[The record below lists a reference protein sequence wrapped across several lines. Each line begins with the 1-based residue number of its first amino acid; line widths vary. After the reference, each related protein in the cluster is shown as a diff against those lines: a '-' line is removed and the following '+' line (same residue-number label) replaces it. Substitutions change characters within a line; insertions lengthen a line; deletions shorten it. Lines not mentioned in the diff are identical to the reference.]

1 MLHAQVSRSQAPRR
15 APSRAT
21 LPVDADNQMWWG
33 YYLGGGRIV
42 GVGTRTAETY
52 WAGIEIPRSQAI
64 CQGKTIKGL
73 RVMLSGTQAM
83 KDVFF
88 WMAESLPQDISSNYA
103 HFPVDAADLVENDW
117 SEIALPQPFPI
128 PEKTLYV
135 GITFTLTEA
144 DSEATNFPVLFN
156 FAAPSTPGSF
166 WLRTT
171 QQQQE
176 WTDLTSNYSELALQ
190 LLLDGDF
197 PHNAVDVPSSFNDV
211 FALAGGSAEAT
222 LTLTSKGLGAVSSID
237 YTVGDANADG
247 DEQHMDLEPFSG
259 MNAQRQVRIP
269 LKADAE
275 TGRTPRYITVTKVN
289 GVENAI
295 DNATTQGY
303 FVTLSKAVPRRT
315 LVEEFTGTWCGWCP
329 PGITGMEMVNAQFP
343 GKAITIAVHGDDP
356 MAIDYGIT
364 APSYPYAYVDR
375 GTAAH
380 PYFGLS
386 GSPAG
391 ICELVGEMNQTLA
404 EASVE
409 LQTPTLTKAGS
420 ITFKTDVAFNY
431 STNKSTY
438 AIGYVLV
445 ADGLTGTGRS
455 WAQANYLCNP
465 ENKADYEDDDNLRRW
480 TEADDYVYPMTYDHV
495 AIAAKGM
502 DGGLAASIGSPI
514 VDGAVR
520 TLSNSFAL
528 TGNTVL
534 QDFDHLSVVAVLFN
548 TATGTIVNADI
559 QPVAVAEDF
568 AVNKMQVGKFDPVAV
583 VKGTTADILI
593 PVANYGRAGIHSID
607 YLVRANGTDSET
619 KHIELEQPITTFG
632 IDTPVAFNVA
642 AQEETGFMNHTIV
655 ITAVNGQEN
664 EATSGR
670 TANGTLIT
678 IAQASPRKTVVE
690 EYTGTWCM
698 WCPRGLAG
706 LKRANDEYPDDA
718 VLMSIHSGSG
728 GSSDPMQVSAFS
740 AMVSG
745 RSFPSCDVN
754 RYRAVDP
761 YMGEG
766 SDGWGLGTVIEDE
779 QRHLAEAAV
788 NLQQPVLDEAT
799 GVISF
804 QTDVTFQ
811 LNRKSAPYLLSY
823 VLVADGLTGD
833 TDDWTQINAYAAYY
847 QGAFDDDPYMKE
859 VTEWD
864 IYATGLVYNH
874 VAIAANGIQ
883 SGITGSL
890 KNVVEEGQVQS
901 HSGKFNIANNPLA
914 QKATELRVIALL
926 YDKTRKQ
933 FINADQK
940 RVVPVGDDAVR
951 DLAGSA
957 ADSRPVERYSIDGK
971 RVSSRATGLQ
981 IVRMADG
988 SVRKMVVPRQ

>member
-259 MNAQRQVRIP
+259 MNAQRQVHIP

-289 GVENAI
+289 GVENAV
-295 DNATTQGY
+295 DNATTKGY

-559 QPVAVAEDF
+559 QPVVVAEDF

-940 RVVPVGDDAVR
+940 RVVPAGDDAVR
-951 DLAGSA
+951 DLVGPA

-988 SVRKMVVPRQ
+988 SVRKMAVPRQ